1 MWNELKT
8 SGDISKYEKLAA
20 KDRKRYEKE
29 KGVAPTKT
37 KKTRTKKTEHVQNDT
52 GRKKTGYQIFCA
64 QKRPELKQE
73 NPKFD
78 AKDITKELSR
88 LWRSLSDE
96 EKESIKV

>member
-37 KKTRTKKTEHVQNDT
+37 KKARTKKTEHVQNDT
-52 GRKKTGYQIFCA
+52 RRKRLIPNILCPNVQSLNKKILNLTLKISQRVIKTVEIS
-64 QKRPELKQE
+64 K
-73 NPKFD
+73 
-78 AKDITKELSR
+78 
-88 LWRSLSDE
+88 
-96 EKESIKV
+96 